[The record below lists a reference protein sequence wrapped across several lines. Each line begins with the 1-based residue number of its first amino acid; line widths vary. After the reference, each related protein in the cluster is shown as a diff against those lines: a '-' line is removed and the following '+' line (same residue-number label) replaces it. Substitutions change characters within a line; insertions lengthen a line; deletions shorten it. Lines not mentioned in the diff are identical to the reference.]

1 MVNSMFVISEY
12 SRGSNNT
19 VFNNVT
25 VNNISNP
32 PIVSEIYNFSIK
44 ITFIT
49 QLINK
54 ILYNDTAIPLIA
66 LQQEYNIIRY
76 ELNIFKQLLIEEYNT
91 RSLTYQ
97 IVISNIL
104 NTFIKLHE
112 ELTIYVNNLTLNNL
126 VYITLIDKHV
136 ELLSSNI
143 NLLKQEDIPYTPIAQ
158 SNISLQK
165 ILFDLYQNIGK
176 DIEYL
181 LNLFSLGKYDELQ
194 EGLTYEMY
202 VNLAQQLLKEEHYE
216 SIEYMN
222 IYNVLH
228 SSLEGLYKSALL
240 NETHKQQINDL
251 QSEIEL
257 LKEGGGDGLF
267 SSTAT
272 VDTVAL
278 VRPEIMEYIRLYGF
292 PEGVVFDTIKLTEII
307 NRLNIEI

>member
-1 MVNSMFVISEY
+1 MQ
-12 SRGSNNT
+12 
-19 VFNNVT
+19 
-25 VNNISNP
+25 
-32 PIVSEIYNFSIK
+32 EIYTELIRKILQNKEKLESEFEVKITNQGKNLFVDGEADKEFTALQAIEAINLGFSIEK
-44 ITFIT
+44 TF
-49 QLINK
+49 
-54 ILYNDTAIPLIA
+54 
-66 LQQEYNIIRY
+66 
-76 ELNIFKQLLIEEYNT
+76 
-91 RSLTYQ
+91 
-97 IVISNIL
+97 
-104 NTFIKLHE
+104 
-112 ELTIYVNNLTLNNL
+112 
-126 VYITLIDKHV
+126 
-136 ELLSSNI
+136 
-143 NLLKQEDIPYTPIAQ
+143 LLKQEDIPYTPIAQ